1 MVKEFT
7 EQEILQGRNHADL
20 GEAGDFTAEWL
31 EGEGNHWIAYG
42 IYTPVLEQDREETL
56 AFFLEEDP
64 ENIEDMTAGEIF
76 NMAWD
81 IWEI

>member
-7 EQEILQGRNHADL
+7 EQEILQGKNHVDL
-20 GEAGDFTAEWL
+20 GEAGDFTADYL
-31 EGEGNHWIAYG
+31 EGKGKYWIAHG
-42 IYTPVLEQDREETL
+42 TYTPMFDQDRKETL
-56 AFFLEEDP
+56 AFFLEEEP
-64 ENIEDMTAGEIF
+64 ENIEDMSAGEIF